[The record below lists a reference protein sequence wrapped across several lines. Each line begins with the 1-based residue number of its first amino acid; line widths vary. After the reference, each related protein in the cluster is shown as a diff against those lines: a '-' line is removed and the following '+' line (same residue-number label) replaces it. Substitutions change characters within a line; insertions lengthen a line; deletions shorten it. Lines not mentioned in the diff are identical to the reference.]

1 MPLTLNALCYLQEW
15 HERGDVQG
23 GLAFRP
29 LLGACRLDYSVTSLA
44 RIDTLL
50 ASLHR
55 RLQPAP
61 DTFLADTAQRNFL
74 LLLAFYSG
82 EVIGRALGVAP
93 RWMSG
98 EEAAAIAPAL
108 RIAAGSFTGS
118 IVCRF
123 EGATAAGMDF
133 LMPLNSLGGRLF
145 MGPEETGIQLVAGM
159 FLSSAQMQAG
169 AVALPPAPLAMPVA
183 DRAARASL
191 ADSALATMLP
201 QRPGWADG
209 HPLSLLFDAAPR
221 LLREGRVVWGHVVQ
235 ANKLLFQPAY
245 FRGAPG
251 EVLYDPAGRVS
262 PEELGGLAQHLLDGK
277 GRPSDDAE
285 LQRYTDH
292 LADESTVLFG
302 HPVSR
307 RLMPYPLFTSTTYFD
322 QLQLPDGMLSLGW
335 LPLLLHDG
343 LPGLAL
349 PLPCGLWAES
359 LQQFW
364 RDAGTE
370 RHGQRFDVQAAARE
384 AAATTRAVTD
394 TRSPAEQLCDEGVSH
409 FLGRQVIQDYARAR
423 QCWEAA
429 AELGSMAALNNLGT
443 LHADGLGVPANLTT
457 AMGYY
462 KRAALAGLAVGALNM
477 GKLYLRPDYPGRSR
491 DHARLWLGKA
501 AAQGNAD
508 AVALLKEHRLA

>member
-29 LLGACRLDYSVTSLA
+29 LLSACRLDYSVASLA

-82 EVIGRALGVAP
+82 EVIGRSLGVAP
-93 RWMSG
+93 RWMSS
-98 EEAAAIAPAL
+98 EEAAASAPAL
-108 RIAAGSFTGS
+108 RLAAGSFTGS
-118 IVCRF
+118 VVCRF
-123 EGATAAGMDF
+123 EGATTAGMDF

-159 FLSSAQMQAG
+159 FLTRGHMQAG
-169 AVALPPAPLAMPVA
+169 ASPLAPAALPLPVA
-183 DRAARASL
+183 GIAQRQAL
-191 ADSALATMLP
+191 ADSDIETL
-201 QRPGWADG
+201 RPLRPAWADG
-209 HPLSLLFDAAPR
+209 HPLSMLFDAAPR
-221 LLREGRVVWGHVVQ
+221 LLREGRVTWGCVVQ
-235 ANKLLFQPAY
+235 ANKLLFHPAY
-245 FRGAPG
+245 CGGAPG

-262 PEELGGLAQHLLDGK
+262 PEELGGLARHLLECK

-307 RLMPYPLFTSTTYFD
+307 RLMPYPLRTSTTYFD

-335 LPLLLHDG
+335 LPLLVHDG
-343 LPGLAL
+343 LPGLVL
-349 PLPCGLWAES
+349 PLPCRFWADS
-359 LQQFW
+359 LQAFW
-364 RDAGTE
+364 CDAGAE
-370 RHGQRFDVQAAARE
+370 RHGQRFDVRAAA
-384 AAATTRAVTD
+384 AAAHAASRTATGA
-394 TRSPAEQLCDEGVSH
+394 RSPAELLCDEGVSH

-429 AELGSMAALNNLGT
+429 ADQGSAAALNNLGM
-443 LHADGLGVPANLTT
+443 LHAEGLGVAANLTT

-462 KRAALAGLAVGALNM
+462 KRAALAGLAIGALNM
-477 GKLYLRPDYPGRSR
+477 GKLYLRPDYPGKSR

-501 AAQGNAD
+501 AEQGNAD